1 MNTYYIALAAL
12 FFTMFAI
19 FPLHAE
25 KTSALV
31 GWESA
36 TPLLADAN
44 IEAGQKVAHV
54 CASCHTFDK
63 GGVNKFGPNLY
74 NIVNN
79 NHAQMEGFTYSDVLK
94 AMHDKKWTYEAL
106 DRFLFNSKTS
116 IGVSLSRVRIPPCP
130 PFLIVFSVLFFR
142 RFGCRQ
148 FQKLAPANSA
158 LNFRKIVLTH
168 FLHTFLQKTN
178 SANR

>member
-1 MNTYYIALAAL
+1 MMNTYYIALAAL

-106 DRFLFNSKTS
+106 DRFLFNSKDYAPGSKMTFS
-116 IGVSLSRVRIPPCP
+116 GIKKAQDRANLIAWVRMQADKP
-130 PFLIVFSVLFFR
+130 
-142 RFGCRQ
+142 
-148 FQKLAPANSA
+148 AP
-158 LNFRKIVLTH
+158 LP
-168 FLHTFLQKTN
+168 KTEK
-178 SANR
+178 